1 METPTQNAPAAEE
14 VTVAAP
20 AKKKSKIF
28 PIILGV
34 LLLGGGAYGFAKYR
48 HSQAHETTDDAQIEA
63 NIVPVISKI
72 PGYISEVR
80 VKDNQFVNK
89 GDTLVVLDQR
99 DLAIV
104 LEQAEAA
111 LQTARAGVEA
121 ARAQTSAARQSIST
135 SNAGVATA
143 NAQIEAARV
152 NVWRTGEDFK
162 RYQNLIKDHSITQQQ
177 YEQAL
182 AAKQTAERQLQVLES
197 QRAAA
202 QAQTSVVNSQSAATG
217 QQIGVSSAQVHQQE
231 VAVENAKLNLS
242 YTVITAPES
251 GYVSKVNLQSGQF
264 IQAGASLITVVAG
277 NSLWV
282 VANFKE
288 TQLNKMVEGQKVVVE
303 VDAFPGHEFGAK
315 ITSIS
320 PLTGSRNAILPPD
333 NASGNF
339 VKVVQRVPVRI
350 DFTTPQDPLLKKL
363 RPGMNVDVDVY
374 LNEK

>member
-1 METPTQNAPAAEE
+1 METPTQKAPAADEIA
-14 VTVAAP
+14 VAAP

-28 PIILGV
+28 PIVLGV
-34 LLLGGGAYGFAKYR
+34 LLLGGGTYGILKYQ
-48 HSQAHETTDDAQIEA
+48 HAQAHETTDDAQIEA
-63 NIVPVISKI
+63 TITPVISKI

-89 GDTLVVLDQR
+89 GDTLFILDQR
-99 DLAIV
+99 DLKIV

-111 LQTARAGVEA
+111 LQTARAGVSA
-121 ARAQTSAARQSIST
+121 AQAQTAAARQNLGT

-152 NVWRTGEDFK
+152 NVWRTTEDFK

-182 AAKQTAERQLQVLES
+182 AARQTAERQLQVLIS
-197 QRAAA
+197 QRNAA
-202 QAQTSVVNSQSAATG
+202 QAQTAVVNSQSSAAG
-217 QQIGVSSAQVHQQE
+217 QQIGVTSGQVRQQE

-242 YTVITAPES
+242 YTVITAPEA
-251 GYVSKVNLQSGQF
+251 GHLSKVSQQPGQF
-264 IQAGASLITVVAG
+264 IQPGASLISIVGAG
-277 NSLWV
+277 NIWV

-288 TQLNKMVEGQKVVVE
+288 TQLNRMVEGQKATVK
-303 VDAFPGHEFGAK
+303 VDAFPDHEFETK

-320 PLTGSRNAILPPD
+320 PLTGSKSAILPPD

-339 VKVVQRVPVRI
+339 VKVVQRVPVRL
-350 DFTTPQDPLLKKL
+350 DFTRPQDSLLKKL

-374 LNEK
+374 LKEN